1 MSDDPDGRP
10 DDIDDSPPRRS
21 PGSDELEPAASPGVD
36 ATPEGATEAALEAEA
51 TLEAAGEAPGTE
63 HTPPEERRE
72 SAAGLVAGGIFLSR
86 IIGFVRERAIGYFF
100 GVGAHADVF
109 RVALRAPN
117 LLQNLLGE
125 GTISA
130 AFIPI
135 YSRMLEEGRPEDA
148 GRFAGAVLGL
158 LTALV
163 AVLVTVGI
171 LLAEPLTALLQ
182 PGWLGDAEKLIA
194 GEIAVNRFD
203 LAVRA
208 IRITFPMTGVL
219 VLSAWALGVLNSHRR
234 FFLPYF
240 APVLWNVAIV
250 AAMVFTG
257 FTVFDDPFDLASLD
271 VVPVPALNRLLFAG
285 LIGAAV
291 GGVLQFGVQ
300 IPAVW
305 NVVRGFRFSV
315 STKVEGV
322 KQSFRAFLPVL
333 AGRGVYQISGYID
346 LLLAGFLAAGA
357 IAALTSAQVLYMLPI
372 SLFAMSVAASEL
384 PELSRLSHERQD
396 VFLQRIDRSIRQI
409 LYMVIL
415 TAIAYLGFGF
425 LVVATLYQ
433 TGRFGLEDTWLVYF
447 VLIAFTPGLVAT
459 TMGRLLQNAFYA
471 LDDTKTPAKI
481 AVIRVVVSI
490 ALGAGLMFALEPT
503 ALADLLSN
511 VLGGTFDGLRPDE
524 PLTVPGV
531 VGIAQEGR
539 PLMFGAVGLALG
551 ASVAAW
557 VELSQL
563 VRALRRQVPAFKL
576 PWGRM
581 LQMLGLAGLAAIPA
595 VLLRWL
601 VPAEPFPIWLY
612 GPAILGVFGVAY
624 LGLGHVLGF
633 EEGDSWV
640 GKFTRRFKKK

>member
-1 MSDDPDGRP
+1 MPDAPDEDLPGDP
-10 DDIDDSPPRRS
+10 PPRT
-21 PGSDELEPAASPGVD
+21 PGGDELEPATSPGAD
-36 ATPEGATEAALEAEA
+36 ATPEGASEAAFEAEAALIVD
-51 TLEAAGEAPGTE
+51 GKAPGTE
-63 HTPPEERRE
+63 HMSTGERRE

-86 IIGFVRERAIGYFF
+86 IIGFIRERAIGYFF

-158 LTALV
+158 LVALV
-163 AVLVTVGI
+163 AVLVTVGV

-182 PGWLGDAEKLIA
+182 PGWLDDTAKVIA
-194 GEIAVNRFD
+194 GELAVNRFD
-203 LAVRA
+203 LAVQA

-234 FFLPYF
+234 FFLPYV

-250 AAMVFTG
+250 AAMLFVG
-257 FTVFDDPFDLASLD
+257 FTVFEDPLGLAELD

-285 LIGAAV
+285 IIGAAV

-300 IPAVW
+300 LPAVFS
-305 NVVRGFRFSV
+305 VVRGFRFSV
-315 STKVEGV
+315 STQVEGV

-384 PELSRLSHERQD
+384 PELSRLTEAHRH
-396 VFLQRIDRSIRQI
+396 VFLERIDRSIRQI
-409 LYMVIL
+409 LYMVIA
-415 TAIAYLGFGF
+415 TAVGYLGFGF

-447 VLIAFTPGLVAT
+447 VLAAFTPGLVAT

-490 ALGAGLMFALEPT
+490 LLGATLMFVLEPA

-511 VLGGTFDGLRPDE
+511 VFGGPFDGLRAE
-524 PLTVPGV
+524 NLLTVPGL
-531 VGIAQEGR
+531 VGIPQEGR
-539 PLMFGAVGLALG
+539 PLLLGAVGLALG

-563 VRALRRQVPAFKL
+563 IRALRRRVPEFRL
-576 PWGRM
+576 PWARM
-581 LQMLGLAGLAAIPA
+581 LQMLGLAGLASIPA
-595 VLLRWL
+595 ALLRWL
-601 VPAEPFPIWLY
+601 VPAEPFPVWLY

-624 LGLGHVLGF
+624 LTLGHVLGF
-633 EEGDSWV
+633 EEGESWV
-640 GKFTRRFKKK
+640 GKFTRRFKKD

>member
-1 MSDDPDGRP
+1 MPSDSDDGLH
-10 DDIDDSPPRRS
+10 DDPPRTPQPGGEEIDQPLGS
-21 PGSDELEPAASPGVD
+21 PDAD
-36 ATPEGATEAALEAEA
+36 ATPEGEVEAALTTEAALEA
-51 TLEAAGEAPGTE
+51 AGDAPGTE
-63 HTPPEERRE
+63 DMPPAERTQ

-100 GVGAHADVF
+100 GVGPHADVF

-135 YSRMLEEGRPEDA
+135 YSRMLEENRPEDA

-171 LLAEPLTALLQ
+171 LLAEPITTLLQ
-182 PGWLGDAEKLIA
+182 PGWLDDAAKVAA
-194 GEIAVNRFD
+194 GELSVNRFD
-203 LAVRA
+203 LAVAA
-208 IRITFPMTGVL
+208 IRITFPMTGIL
-219 VLSAWALGVLNSHRR
+219 VLSAWALGVLNSHRK

-240 APVLWNVAIV
+240 APVLWNVAIIG
-250 AAMVFTG
+250 AMLFVG
-257 FTVFDDPFDLASLD
+257 FSIFEDPLNLAELD

-300 IPAVW
+300 LPGVIRVIK
-305 NVVRGFRFSV
+305 GFRFSI

-322 KQSFRAFLPVL
+322 QQSFRAFLPVL
-333 AGRGVYQISGYID
+333 AGRGVYQISGYVD

-357 IAALTSAQVLYMLPI
+357 IAAMTSAQVLYMLPI

-384 PELSRLSHERQD
+384 PELSRLSDARRD
-396 VFLQRIDRSIRQI
+396 IFLDRIDRSIRQI
-409 LYMVIL
+409 LYMVIA
-415 TAIAYLGFGF
+415 TAIGYLGFGF

-433 TGRFGLEDTWLVYF
+433 TGRFGIEDTWLVTF
-447 VLIAFTPGLVAT
+447 VLAAFTPGLVAT

-481 AVIRVVVSI
+481 AVVRVVVSLV
-490 ALGAGLMFALEPT
+490 LGATFMFALEPN
-503 ALADLLSN
+503 ALADLLSAIT
-511 VLGGTFDGLRPDE
+511 GRDFPGLRTDAPW
-524 PLTVPGV
+524 TVPGV
-531 VGIAQEGR
+531 LGIAQEGR
-539 PLMFGAVGLALG
+539 PLLFGAVGLALG

-563 VRALRRQVPAFKL
+563 VRALKRKVPDFSL

-581 LQMLGLAGLAAIPA
+581 VQMLGLAGLASIPA
-595 VLLRWL
+595 AGLRWL
-601 VPAEPFPIWLY
+601 VPAEPFPVWLY
-612 GPAILGVFGVAY
+612 GPAILAVYGLGY
-624 LGLGHVLGF
+624 LGLGYALGF
-633 EEGDSWV
+633 DEGDSWV
-640 GKFTRRFKKK
+640 GKFTRRFKK

>member
-1 MSDDPDGRP
+1 M
-10 DDIDDSPPRRS
+10 
-21 PGSDELEPAASPGVD
+21 PGGEEMDQPLASPDAD
-36 ATPEGATEAALEAEA
+36 ATPEGQTEAALTAEAALEAG
-51 TLEAAGEAPGTE
+51 GETAE
-63 HTPPEERRE
+63 SKDQTPAERSQ

-100 GVGAHADVF
+100 GVGEHADVF

-117 LLQNLLGE
+117 VLQNLLGE

-135 YSRMLEEGRPEDA
+135 YSRMLEQGRPEDA

-163 AVLVTVGI
+163 AVLVTAGI
-171 LLAEPLTALLQ
+171 VFAEGITTVLQ
-182 PGWLGDAEKLIA
+182 PGWLDDVAKVTA

-203 LAVRA
+203 LAVAA

-240 APVLWNVAIV
+240 APVLWNVAIIGALV
-250 AAMVFTG
+250 FAAFTA
-257 FTVFDDPFDLASLD
+257 FEDPFALAEMD
-271 VVPVPALNRLLFAG
+271 VMPVPTLNRLLFAG

-291 GGVLQFGVQ
+291 GGVFQFGVQ
-300 IPAVW
+300 VPAVIR
-305 NVVRGFRFSV
+305 VIRGFRFSL

-322 KQSFRAFLPVL
+322 RQSFRAFLPVL
-333 AGRGVYQISGYID
+333 AGRGVYQISGYVD

-357 IAALTSAQVLYMLPI
+357 IAALTAAQVLYMLPV

-384 PELSRLSHERQD
+384 PELSRLTDERRD
-396 VFLQRIDRSIRQI
+396 VFLGRIGRSLRQI
-409 LYMVIL
+409 LYMVIA
-415 TAIAYLGFGF
+415 TAVAYLGFGF

-433 TGRFGLEDTWLVYF
+433 TGRFGLEDTWLVYL
-447 VLIAFTPGLVAT
+447 VLAAFTPGLVAT

-481 AVIRVVVSI
+481 AVVRVVVSLF
-490 ALGAGLMFALEPT
+490 LGAALMFTFEPN

-511 VLGGTFDGLRPDE
+511 VFGGDFEALRREDRW
-524 PLTVPGV
+524 TVPGL

-539 PLMFGAVGLALG
+539 PLLLGAVGLALG

-563 VRALRRQVPAFKL
+563 VRALKRRVPEFGL

-581 LQMLGLAGLAAIPA
+581 AQMLGLAGLAAIPA
-595 VLLRWL
+595 ALLRWL

-612 GPAILGVFGVAY
+612 GPAVLGVYGVAY
-624 LGLGHVLGF
+624 LALGHVLGF
-633 EEGDSWV
+633 EEGESWV
-640 GKFTRRFKKK
+640 GKFTRRFRKG

>member
-1 MSDDPDGRP
+1 MPDPTDGLP
-10 DDIDDSPPRRS
+10 EDPPRARTPE
-21 PGSDELEPAASPGVD
+21 PGGEEIDQPLASPDAD
-36 ATPEGATEAALEAEA
+36 ATPEGEVEAALTTEAA
-51 TLEAAGEAPGTE
+51 LEAAGEAPGTE
-63 HTPPEERRE
+63 HTPPAERRE

-163 AVLVTVGI
+163 AVLVTVGV

-182 PGWLGDAEKLIA
+182 PGWLDDAAKVAA
-194 GEIAVNRFD
+194 GELSVNRFD
-203 LAVRA
+203 LTVLS

-219 VLSAWALGVLNSHRR
+219 VLSAWALGVLNSHRK

-240 APVLWNVAIV
+240 APVLWNVAII
-250 AAMVFTG
+250 AAMLFVG
-257 FTVFDDPFDLASLD
+257 FTVFDDPFGIAALD

-285 LIGAAV
+285 LWGAAV

-300 IPAVW
+300 LPTVIRVM
-305 NVVRGFRFSV
+305 RGFRFSI

-322 KQSFRAFLPVL
+322 GQSFRAFLPVL

-384 PELSRLSHERQD
+384 PELSRLSDERRD
-396 VFLQRIDRSIRQI
+396 VFLQRIDRSLRQI
-409 LYMVIL
+409 LYMVIA
-415 TAIAYLGFGF
+415 TAVGYLGFGF

-447 VLIAFTPGLVAT
+447 VLAAFTPGLVAT

-481 AVIRVVVSI
+481 AVVRVAVSVL
-490 ALGAGLMFALEPT
+490 LGATLMFAFEPG
-503 ALADLLSN
+503 ALADLLAAIT
-511 VLGGTFDGLRPDE
+511 GGSYDGLRPDD

-539 PLMFGAVGLALG
+539 PLLFGAVGLALG

-563 VRALRRQVPAFKL
+563 VRALKRRVPAFHL

-581 LQMLGLAGLAAIPA
+581 LQMLGLAGLAALPA
-595 VLLRWL
+595 ALLRWL

-612 GPAILGVFGVAY
+612 GLAILGVFGVTY
-624 LGLGHVLGF
+624 LALGHVLGF
-633 EEGDSWV
+633 EEGESWV
-640 GKFTRRFKKK
+640 GKFTRRFKS

>member
-1 MSDDPDGRP
+1 LPDE
-10 DDIDDSPPRRS
+10 PPRVPE
-21 PGSDELEPAASPGVD
+21 PGGEELDHPLAAPDAD
-36 ATPEGATEAALEAEA
+36 ATPEGEVEAALTTEGA
-51 TLEAAGEAPGTE
+51 LEAAGEAPGTE
-63 HTPPEERRE
+63 DAPPAERRE

-135 YSRMLEEGRPEDA
+135 YSRFLEEDRAEDA

-163 AVLVTVGI
+163 AVLVTAGI

-182 PGWLGDAEKLIA
+182 PGWLDDAAKVTA
-194 GEIAVNRFD
+194 GELAVNRFD
-203 LAVRA
+203 LAVAA

-219 VLSAWALGVLNSHRR
+219 VLSAWALGVLNSHRQ

-240 APVLWNVAIV
+240 APVLWNVAIIGALLFV
-250 AAMVFTG
+250 A
-257 FTVFDDPFDLASLD
+257 FTVFEDPLALAELD

-285 LIGAAV
+285 LIGAAI
-291 GGVLQFGVQ
+291 GGVLQFGIQ
-300 IPAVW
+300 IPGVIR
-305 NVVRGFRFSV
+305 VIRGFRFSV

-322 KQSFRAFLPVL
+322 RQSFRAFLPVL
-333 AGRGVYQISGYID
+333 AGRGVYQISGYLD

-384 PELSRLSHERQD
+384 PELSRLSDERRD

-409 LYMVIL
+409 LYMVIA
-415 TAIAYLGFGF
+415 TAVGYLGFGF

-447 VLIAFTPGLVAT
+447 VLAAFTPGLVAT

-481 AVIRVVVSI
+481 AVVRVVVSLL
-490 ALGAGLMFALEPT
+490 LGATFMFTLEPN
-503 ALADLLSN
+503 ALADLLQN
-511 VLGGTFDGLRPDE
+511 LFGGDFPGLRREDRW
-524 PLTVPGV
+524 TVPGV
-531 VGIAQEGR
+531 VGIASEGR
-539 PLMFGAVGLALG
+539 PLLFGAVGLALG

-557 VELSQL
+557 VELTQL
-563 VRALRRQVPAFKL
+563 VRALKRRVPAFGL

-581 LQMLGLAGLAAIPA
+581 LQMLGLAGLASIPA

-601 VPAEPFPIWLY
+601 VPAEPFPVWLY
-612 GPAILGVFGVAY
+612 GPVILGAYGIAY
-624 LGLGHVLGF
+624 LGLGYALGF
-633 EEGDSWV
+633 DEGESWV
-640 GKFTRRFKKK
+640 GKFTRRFKKG

>member
-1 MSDDPDGRP
+1 MDQP
-10 DDIDDSPPRRS
+10 
-21 PGSDELEPAASPGVD
+21 LASPDAD
-36 ATPEGATEAALEAEA
+36 ATPEGAAEAALTARA
-51 TLEAAGEAPGTE
+51 VREAAGETAASRGGSPA
-63 HTPPEERRE
+63 ERSQ
-72 SAAGLVAGGIFLSR
+72 SAAALVAGGIFLSR

-100 GVGAHADVF
+100 GVGEHADVF

-135 YSRMLEEGRPEDA
+135 YSRMLEQGRPEDA

-163 AVLVTVGI
+163 AVLVTAGI
-171 LLAEPLTALLQ
+171 VFAEAITTVLQ
-182 PGWLGDAEKLIA
+182 PGWLDDVAKVTA

-203 LAVRA
+203 LAVAA

-240 APVLWNVAIV
+240 APVLWNAAIIGALLF
-250 AAMVFTG
+250 AAFTL
-257 FTVFDDPFDLASLD
+257 FDSPGALAEMD
-271 VVPVPALNRLLFAG
+271 VIPVPALNRLLFAG
-285 LIGAAV
+285 LLGAAV

-300 IPAVW
+300 VPAVIR
-305 NVVRGFRFSV
+305 VIRGFRLSV

-322 KQSFRAFLPVL
+322 RQSFRAFLPVL
-333 AGRGVYQISGYID
+333 AGRGVYQISGYVD

-357 IAALTSAQVLYMLPI
+357 IAALTAAQVLYMLPV

-384 PELSRLSHERQD
+384 PELSRLTGERRAA
-396 VFLQRIDRSIRQI
+396 FLERVGRSLRQI
-409 LYMVIL
+409 LYMVIA

-447 VLIAFTPGLVAT
+447 VLAAFTPGLVAT

-481 AVIRVVVSI
+481 AVVRVVVSLI
-490 ALGAGLMFALEPT
+490 LGAALMFSFEPN

-511 VLGGTFDGLRPDE
+511 AFGGEFAGLRTED
-524 PLTVPGV
+524 PLTVPGL

-539 PLMFGAVGLALG
+539 PLMLGAVGLALG

-563 VRALRRQVPAFKL
+563 VRALKRRVPEFHL

-581 LQMLGLAGLAAIPA
+581 AQMLGLAGLAAIPA

-612 GPAILGVFGVAY
+612 GPAILGVYGVTY
-624 LGLGHVLGF
+624 LALGHVLGF
-633 EEGDSWV
+633 EEGEAWV
-640 GKFTRRFKKK
+640 GKLTRRLR